1 VSGARPAIFIDRDGT
16 ISDEIGYVNHAS
28 RFRVFPWAVDAI
40 RLVNRSG
47 RLAVMVTNQAGVA
60 RGYFPERVVQDVHAR
75 LLDTLAQGDARLD
88 GLYYCPHHPQAGE
101 APYRQDCDCR
111 KPKPGLLQRA
121 AADLG
126 IDLASSWVI
135 GDRLGDLQVAWAV
148 GARGAMV
155 KSGYGR
161 GELENHAASWS
172 RPPDLVA
179 EHLLEA
185 VSRILAMPA
194 GQSPAGR
201 TGGLAGHSVPF
212 APQAPQGKK

>member
-1 VSGARPAIFIDRDGT
+1 
-16 ISDEIGYVNHAS
+16 
-28 RFRVFPWAVDAI
+28 
-40 RLVNRSG
+40 
-47 RLAVMVTNQAGVA
+47 
-60 RGYFPERVVQDVHAR
+60 
-75 LLDTLAQGDARLD
+75 
-88 GLYYCPHHPQAGE
+88 AGE
-101 APYRQDCDCR
+101 APYRQDFDCR

-121 AADLG
+121 AGDLG

-161 GELENHAASWS
+161 GELENHASSWS
-172 RPPDLVA
+172 PPPVLVA

-185 VSRILAMPA
+185 VSRIIAMPA

-212 APQAPQGKK
+212 APQ